1 MSGGNV
7 FAGTEPSGYDMEN
20 KQLQTERNC
29 HAGNDPENIS
39 ERSIHPAWLAL
50 IRYCR
55 ELRHGELDR
64 LSIQDGV
71 PVIAEHVR
79 HKVKFK
85 P

>member
-1 MSGGNV
+1 
-7 FAGTEPSGYDMEN
+7 MEN
-20 KQLQTERNC
+20 KQTQAERNSNG
-29 HAGNDPENIS
+29 GNDSEIIT

-71 PVIAEHVR
+71 PVIAESVR

>member
-1 MSGGNV
+1 MSHGTV
-7 FAGTEPSGYDMEN
+7 FAGTEQAGYEMEN
-20 KQLQTERNC
+20 KQSQQERHC
-29 HAGNDPENIS
+29 HAGNDLENTS
-39 ERSIHPAWLAL
+39 ERSLHPAWLAL
-50 IRYCR
+50 IRYCG

-79 HKVKFK
+79 HKVKFR